1 MEKSIILQL
10 ENLKKD
16 LVHTINDSHIAPYFI
31 EPILKDLYLE
41 IKEAAINQ
49 VQTETQLYEK
59 SLDNNKNED
68 LEK

>member
-1 MEKSIILQL
+1 METSIILQL

-16 LVHTINDSHIAPYFI
+16 LVQTINDSHIAPYFV

-41 IKEAAINQ
+41 IREAAINQ
-49 VQTETQLYEK
+49 VQSETQLYEK
-59 SLDNNKNED
+59 SLENDDEKD